1 MSSKKYHPTLSAFI
15 PFVKGLAETFGSNCE
30 VVLHDFSDLQHS
42 IIAIENGHVTGRS
55 VGSPMMEASLKL
67 YVSEKVDEDNINY
80 TGKSADGRVL
90 KSSTMFVKD
99 ETGKILGC
107 LCINYDITELVAVQ
121 RVMNDLMKVSGT
133 HLGITKGVEETE
145 EVFNVVSGVLK
156 DLVNDTITQNGKPI
170 IYLTKEEKVGIV
182 DILDQKGAFLIKGAI
197 DYVAEVLCVSRYT
210 IYNYLDEIREQK

>member
-1 MSSKKYHPTLSAFI
+1 MGSKMHPTLKAFI

-42 IIAIENGHVTGRS
+42 IVAIENGHVTGRS

-99 ETGKILGC
+99 EKGKVLGC

-121 RVMNDLMKVSGT
+121 RVMNDLMKVSGQD
-133 HLGITKGVEETE
+133 LGLKPEEQTE

-156 DLVNDTITQNGKPI
+156 DIVNDTIQIIGKPI
-170 IYLTKEEKVGIV
+170 IYLSKEEKVNIV
-182 DILDQKGAFLIKGAI
+182 EILDQKGAFLIKGAI

>member
-1 MSSKKYHPTLSAFI
+1 MSSKLHPTLSAFI

-30 VVLHDFSDLQHS
+30 VVLHDFTDLQKS

-67 YVSEKVDEDNINY
+67 YVNDKVDEDNINY

-90 KSSTMFVKD
+90 KSSTMFIKD
-99 ETGKILGC
+99 EKGKVLGC

-133 HLGITKGVEETE
+133 NVGERLIETND
-145 EVFNVVSGVLK
+145 EVINIVSSVLK
-156 DLVNDTITQNGKPI
+156 DIVNDTIQNSGKPI
-170 IYLTKEEKVGIV
+170 IYLSKEEKVGIV
-182 DILDQKGAFLIKGAI
+182 EILDQKGAFLIKGAI

-210 IYNYLDEIREQK
+210 IYNYLDEIREAK

>member
-1 MSSKKYHPTLSAFI
+1 MGSKLHPTLKAFI

-90 KSSTMFVKD
+90 KSSTMFIKD
-99 ETGKILGC
+99 EKEKVLGC

-121 RVMNDLMKVSGT
+121 RVMNDLMKVSGKD
-133 HLGITKGVEETE
+133 LGIKADEQTE

-156 DLVNDTITQNGKPI
+156 DIVNDTIQVIGKPI
-170 IYLTKEEKVGIV
+170 IYLSKEEKVNIV
-182 DILDQKGAFLIKGAI
+182 EILDQKGAFLIKGAI

>member
-1 MSSKKYHPTLSAFI
+1 MSSKLHPTLSAFI

-30 VVLHDFSDLQHS
+30 VVLHDFSDLQKS
-42 IIAIENGHVTGRS
+42 IVAIENGHVTGRS

-67 YVSEKVDEDNINY
+67 YVNDKVDEDNINY

-99 ETGKILGC
+99 EKGKVLGC

-121 RVMNDLMKVSGT
+121 RVMNDLMKVSGS
-133 HLGITKGVEETE
+133 GVGDKLAENESD
-145 EVFNVVSGVLK
+145 EVINIVSSVLK
-156 DLVNDTITQNGKPI
+156 DIVNDTIQSNGKPI
-170 IYLTKEEKVGIV
+170 IYLSKEEKVGIV

-210 IYNYLDEIREQK
+210 IYNYLDEIRETK

>member
-1 MSSKKYHPTLSAFI
+1 MSSKLHPTLSAFI
-15 PFVKGLAETFGSNCE
+15 PFVKGLADTFGSNCE

-67 YVSEKVDEDNINY
+67 YVSDKVDEDNINY

-90 KSSTMFVKD
+90 KSSTMFIKD
-99 ETGKILGC
+99 EAGKVLGC

-121 RVMNDLMKVSGT
+121 RVMNDLMKVATPTGEKT
-133 HLGITKGVEETE
+133 VEAEDG
-145 EVFNVVSGVLK
+145 VFNVVSGVLK
-156 DLVNDTITQNGKPI
+156 DIVNDTIQTIGKPI
-170 IYLTKEEKVGIV
+170 IYLSKEEKVNIV
-182 DILDQKGAFLIKGAI
+182 EILDQKGAFLIKGAI

>member
-1 MSSKKYHPTLSAFI
+1 MGSKLHPTLKAFI

-42 IIAIENGHVTGRS
+42 IVAIENGHVTGRS

-99 ETGKILGC
+99 EKGKVLGC

-121 RVMNDLMKVSGT
+121 RVMNDLMKVSGKD
-133 HLGITKGVEETE
+133 LGIKAEEQTD

-156 DLVNDTITQNGKPI
+156 DIVNDTIQIIGKPI
-170 IYLTKEEKVGIV
+170 IYLSKEEKVNIV
-182 DILDQKGAFLIKGAI
+182 EILDQKGAFLIKGAI

>member
-1 MSSKKYHPTLSAFI
+1 MSSKLHPTLSAFI

-67 YVSEKVDEDNINY
+67 YVSDKVDEDNINY

-90 KSSTMFVKD
+90 KSSTMFIKD
-99 ETGKILGC
+99 EKAKVLGC
-107 LCINYDITELVAVQ
+107 LCINYDITELTAVQ
-121 RVMNDLMKVSGT
+121 RVMNDLMKVAAPNA
-133 HLGITKGVEETE
+133 GIKTSETDD

-156 DLVNDTITQNGKPI
+156 DIVNDTIQIIGKPI
-170 IYLTKEEKVGIV
+170 IYLSKEEKVNIV
-182 DILDQKGAFLIKGAI
+182 EILDQKGAFLIKGAI

>member
-1 MSSKKYHPTLSAFI
+1 MSSKLHPTLSAFI

-67 YVSEKVDEDNINY
+67 YVSDKVDEDNINY

-90 KSSTMFVKD
+90 KSSTMFIKD
-99 ETGKILGC
+99 EKAKVLGC
-107 LCINYDITELVAVQ
+107 LCINYDITELTAVQ
-121 RVMNDLMKVSGT
+121 RVMNDLMKVAVPNA
-133 HLGITKGVEETE
+133 GIKTSETDD

-156 DLVNDTITQNGKPI
+156 DIVNDTIQIIGKPI
-170 IYLTKEEKVGIV
+170 IYLSKEEKVNIV
-182 DILDQKGAFLIKGAI
+182 EILDQKGAFLIKGAI

>member
-1 MSSKKYHPTLSAFI
+1 MGSKLHPTLSAFI

-30 VVLHDFSDLQHS
+30 VVLHDFTELQKS

-67 YVSEKVDEDNINY
+67 YVNDKVDEDNINY

-90 KSSTMFVKD
+90 KSSTMFIKD
-99 ETGKILGC
+99 EQAQVLGC

-121 RVMNDLMKVSGT
+121 RVMNDLMKVSGNDV
-133 HLGITKGVEETE
+133 GDKQIENSDQVI
-145 EVFNVVSGVLK
+145 NVVSSVLK
-156 DLVNDTITQNGKPI
+156 DIVNDTIQSNGKPI
-170 IYLTKEEKVGIV
+170 IYLSKEEKVSIV
-182 DILDQKGAFLIKGAI
+182 EILDQKGAFLIKGAI

-210 IYNYLDEIREQK
+210 IYNYLDEIREAK

>member
-1 MSSKKYHPTLSAFI
+1 MGSKVHPTLSAFI
-15 PFVKGLAETFGSNCE
+15 PFVKGIAETFGSNCE

-42 IIAIENGHVTGRS
+42 IIAIENGQVTGRS

-67 YVSEKVDEDNINY
+67 YVNDKVDEDNINY

-90 KSSTMFVKD
+90 KSSTMFIKD
-99 ETGKILGC
+99 EKGKVLGC

-121 RVMNDLMKVSGT
+121 RVMNDLMKVSGSD
-133 HLGITKGVEETE
+133 LGVKSEEQNE

-156 DLVNDTITQNGKPI
+156 DIVNDTIQMTGKPI
-170 IYLTKEEKVGIV
+170 IYLSKEEKVSIV
-182 DILDQKGAFLIKGAI
+182 EVLDQKGAFLIKGAI

>member
-1 MSSKKYHPTLSAFI
+1 MSSKLHPTLRAFI
-15 PFVKGLAETFGSNCE
+15 PFVKGLADTFGTNCE

-67 YVSEKVDEDNINY
+67 YVSDKVDEDNINY

-90 KSSTMFVKD
+90 KSSTMFIKD
-99 ETGKILGC
+99 EKAKVLGC
-107 LCINYDITELVAVQ
+107 LCINYDITELTAVQ
-121 RVMNDLMKVSGT
+121 RVMNDLMKVAVPNA
-133 HLGITKGVEETE
+133 GIKNSEPDD

-156 DLVNDTITQNGKPI
+156 DIVNDTIQIIGKPI
-170 IYLTKEEKVGIV
+170 IYLSKEEKVNIV
-182 DILDQKGAFLIKGAI
+182 EILDQKGAFLIKGAI